1 MAVGGDDESEGVIEA
16 ELLKRYGVKPSD
28 FLVDAGCGSGRRA
41 TALASYLK
49 GSYLGLDVVPEL
61 LQYAAAKAIRPDW
74 RFVLVQGLSIPLEN
88 DVADMVSFFNVFTH
102 LFHPRELRLFNGCI
116 ACPEARR
123 EGGFLLSRVYVSR
136 RVAHVWTY
144 GQASAGRHWRRLGAC
159 HLCPGMRSRYGRN
172 VWVARSGFAV
182 RALTAVQ
189 P

>member
-28 FLVDAGCGSGRRA
+28 FLVNAGWLGETCHGFGI
-41 TALASYLK
+41 LLK

-61 LQYAAAKAIRPDW
+61 PQYAAAKANRPDW